1 MTLAE
6 MISAENA
13 KRSIGTNQRNELL
26 KVITEKGIEADVL
39 TKIAEWEKAKKHYE
53 AYYNAA
59 VDADPNNAFWAAD
72 NYRKEFGKDAYRF
85 ANMSFEKVL
94 ESFVDR
100 YVVVA
105 KVDPADI
112 DYMGDEVTVYDGYD
126 LAAAMNKF
134 NAEDSARII
143 KNNGEK
149 VDPADSEA

>member
-6 MISAENA
+6 MVNAENA

-26 KVITEKGIEADVL
+26 KVITEKGIESEVL
-39 TKIAEWEKAKKHYE
+39 EKIAEWEKAKKHFE
-53 AYYNAA
+53 DYYNTQ
-59 VDADPNNAFWAAD
+59 VDADPNNLFFVTS
-72 NYRKEFGKDAYRF
+72 NYRKEFGKKAYQI

-112 DYMGDEVTVYDGYD
+112 DYMGDEVKVYDGYD
-126 LAAAMNKF
+126 MTEAMEKF
-134 NAEDSARII
+134 NKEESARII

-149 VDPADSEA
+149 SEA